1 MRGWVG
7 SALVSFALP
16 LALLGLP
23 STDVDAPATP
33 ATVTEFPLP
42 HPESRPYTIVAGPDG
57 NLWFTESWRG
67 AIGRITPT
75 GTITEFELDDPDSQP
90 YGITLGADGN
100 LWFTERIANKI
111 GRITPTG
118 MITEYEI
125 PTPNAQPWDITAMPD
140 GTFWFTEENVDQ
152 VAMIDQNGIVTEYPS
167 GIGQFPTHITTGPDG
182 NVWFTEE
189 IGNNIVRL
197 DPDDPENQ
205 TEFPIETV
213 QALPW
218 DIAPGPDGNLW
229 FTELAGR
236 NIGKITPQG
245 TITEYPVPGDFG
257 GIAGIAAAPSGNR
270 LWFTENDTSNV
281 GVIDVNGQ
289 VGETFD
295 TTDYPFGITA
305 GPDGNMWFCIGFG
318 NAIGRVNI
326 AGLLLLLLLR
336 LHHRRLPTTAAA
348 TSAATATSTT
358 SAATSTSA
366 TPATPTSA
374 PAATTTGSM
383 PRPTRHRL
391 APCSRKTAD
400 PQGQLLRRP
409 SAACA
414 LQAITARPSH
424 RAEPEA
430 WRSPAPRFP
439 GQPAR
444 RPEVDLPHRRDCGW
458 SYLTCG
464 IWARARFSDP
474 LGKSR
479 RRRWCLTRKEFRDC
493 GLGMSVCGDAYR
505 LLRKK
510 EEQCR
515 PGRFGQFSES
525 LSGPLSSLSS

>member
-111 GRITPTG
+111 GGSHCR

-125 PTPNAQPWDITAMPD
+125 PTPNAQPLGHHGHAGRHLLVHGGERRPGRDDRPERRSHRVPERD
-140 GTFWFTEENVDQ
+140 RPV
-152 VAMIDQNGIVTEYPS
+152 
-167 GIGQFPTHITTGPDG
+167 PTHITTGPDG

-257 GIAGIAAAPSGNR
+257 GIAGIAAAPPGNR

-305 GPDGNMWFCIGFG
+305 GPDGEHVVLH
-318 NAIGRVNI
+318 RVRECDRPGESL
-326 AGLLLLLLLR
+326 GLRPRLR
-336 LHHRRLPTTAAA
+336 HRHHHRRLR
-348 TSAATATSTT
+348 
-358 SAATSTSA
+358 
-366 TPATPTSA
+366 PTSRRHLRLRHLRLRHLRLRHLHRH
-374 PAATTTGSM
+374 PHL
-383 PRPTRHRL
+383 RRRRHHHRL
-391 APCSRKTAD
+391 DAVSHA
-400 PQGQLLRRP
+400 
-409 SAACA
+409 SSACA
-414 LQAITARPSH
+414 LQPQDSGSAGPTAPS
-424 RAEPEA
+424 AECGVC
-430 WRSPAPRFP
+430 AP
-439 GQPAR
+439 GDHCAA
-444 RPEVDLPHRRDCGW
+444 E
-458 SYLTCG
+458 S
-464 IWARARFSDP
+464 
-474 LGKSR
+474 SR
-479 RRRWCLTRKEFRDC
+479 RTR
-493 GLGMSVCGDAYR
+493 GLAQSGAKVSGSTCSSAGGR
-505 LLRKK
+505 PPPSEGLRVV
-510 EEQCR
+510 
-515 PGRFGQFSES
+515 PT
-525 LSGPLSSLSS
+525 